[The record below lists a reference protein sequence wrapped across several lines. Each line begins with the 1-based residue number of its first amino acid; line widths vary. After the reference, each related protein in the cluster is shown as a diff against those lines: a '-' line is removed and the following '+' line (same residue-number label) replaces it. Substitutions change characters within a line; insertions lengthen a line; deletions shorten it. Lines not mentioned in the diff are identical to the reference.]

1 MKPPPFEY
9 HAPATVAEAVALL
22 ALGGHV
28 VARSE
33 RGERVIPADRLF
45 AGPFETALGPGE
57 LLTEA
62 WFPAHAAGDV
72 ALVEESRR
80 HGDFAMAGA
89 ARHGDRLA
97 LFGVA
102 GTPVLA
108 DPADPTRGLQPS
120 SDLEASAEFKLHLV
134 RVLVERAFAA
144 RPAAAAPETRPPP
157 GPAGRQQPAGPGG

>member
-1 MKPPPFEY
+1 
-9 HAPATVAEAVALL
+9 
-22 ALGGHV
+22 
-28 VARSE
+28 
-33 RGERVIPADRLF
+33 
-45 AGPFETALGPGE
+45 
-57 LLTEA
+57 
-62 WFPAHAAGDV
+62 
-72 ALVEESRR
+72 
-80 HGDFAMAGA
+80 
-89 ARHGDRLA
+89 RLA

-157 GPAGRQQPAGPGG
+157 GPAGRQQPAGPGGRVTVNGTGRPAPSSHRRLLSDYLRAELGLTGTHVGCEHGVCGCCTV